1 MLRCAPLF
9 FYPYLRA
16 EMSRPALDSSPWA
29 FRALYLFAFVLIV
42 MPALDLV
49 TTVLPAR
56 PGDFS
61 WRYGA
66 FGLMAG

>member
-1 MLRCAPLF
+1 MP
-9 FYPYLRA
+9 
-16 EMSRPALDSSPWA
+16 RPALDSSPWA

-42 MPALDLV
+42 MPALDLI